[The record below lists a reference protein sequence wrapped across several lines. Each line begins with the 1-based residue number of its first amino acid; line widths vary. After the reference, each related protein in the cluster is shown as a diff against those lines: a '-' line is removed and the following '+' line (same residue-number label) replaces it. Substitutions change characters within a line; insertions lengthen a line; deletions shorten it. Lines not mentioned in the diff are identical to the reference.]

1 MDSEIGSWCTVMS
14 LLLLLLDDDT
24 ILCGMVAVQVVLV
37 VLVLALVQT
46 GRCGSC
52 TVIQQVMV
60 EATDSSGGVASV
72 GQTDYGMLW
81 ERWQGQVL
89 MVEHQATIL
98 WI

>member
-1 MDSEIGSWCTVMS
+1 MYSEIGSCCIVM
-14 LLLLLLDDDT
+14 LLLLLLGYD
-24 ILCGMVAVQVVLV
+24 IALCGMVAVQVVLV

-52 TVIQQVMV
+52 TVIQQVVV
-60 EATDSSGGVASV
+60 EATDSSGGGASV

-89 MVEHQATIL
+89 VVEHQVTVL